1 MSMSEVKNR
10 IKFKSGIIDPKMKDH
25 GNHPFFVKSNEAS
38 KRVIEKY
45 GLPREWI
52 EEMKKSDKEKS
63 R

>member
-1 MSMSEVKNR
+1 MSEVKNR

-52 EEMKKSDKEKS
+52 GNEKK